1 VNCPDCGQENLDTA
15 RFCVNCGYQFRT
27 AKAAQTTRLVR
38 ARDDDEPAATRDPSD
53 AGRDPFSATRGG
65 QPDLPPPPPPPE
77 FGQISTAPTSGQTG
91 PLHEG
96 ANTQEFKPRDFL
108 LMVVDDTADSLV
120 IVSLHLQQAGFR
132 VITAS
137 NGEEA
142 LKIAEVSSPDLI
154 LMDISMPG
162 LDGLGAT
169 RRLREHP
176 VLRLVPVVALTA
188 FSTEGFRR
196 AAYDAGIDGYLTKP
210 VDFDRLNE
218 LIRRLLPVRRTSRD
232 EETGEDFDEA

>member
-1 VNCPDCGQENLDTA
+1 MNCPDCGQENLDTA

-27 AKAAQTTRLVR
+27 AKAAQTTRIGR
-38 ARDDDEPAATRDPSD
+38 AHDAEPATPRDEFDDE
-53 AGRDPFSATRGG
+53 RDPFSTPRDA
-65 QPDLPPPPPPPE
+65 QPDLPPPPPPPD
-77 FGQISTAPTSGQTG
+77 FGQISTSPTRGETG

-108 LMVVDDTADSLV
+108 LMVVDDTPDSLV

-154 LMDISMPG
+154 LMDIGMPG

-196 AAYDAGIDGYLTKP
+196 AAYDAGLDGYLTKP
-210 VDFDRLNE
+210 VDFDRLDE
-218 LIRRLLPVRRTSRD
+218 LIRRLLPVRRTARD
-232 EETGEDFDEA
+232 EDTDGTFDAE

>member
-1 VNCPDCGQENLDTA
+1 MNCPDCGQENLATA

-27 AKAAQTTRLVR
+27 SKVAQTSRLG
-38 ARDDDEPAATRDPSD
+38 PSREAVAQEAVPEVESAPFDYAQD
-53 AGRDPFSATRGG
+53 AEDN
-65 QPDLPPPPPPPE
+65 PPPPPE
-77 FGQISTAPTSGQTG
+77 FGQISTAPTHAETG
-91 PLHEG
+91 RLQEG

-108 LMVVDDTADSLV
+108 LLIVDDTADTLV
-120 IVSLHLQQAGFR
+120 VTSLHLQQAGFR
-132 VITAS
+132 VISAS

-154 LMDISMPG
+154 LMDIGMPG

-176 VLRLVPVVALTA
+176 MLRIIPVVALTA

-196 AAYDAGIDGYLTKP
+196 AAYDAGCDGYLTKP
-210 VDFDRLNE
+210 VDFERLNE
-218 LIRRLLPVRRTSRD
+218 LIRRLLPVRRTSKGEETD
-232 EETGEDFDEA
+232 EENEE